1 MNCPTILRDPDL
13 DLAPLKNKKIAMMG
27 YGNQG
32 RPQALN
38 CRDSDLNIKVGLRS
52 NSRNTDQAREDG
64 FEVLSFEAATQWAD
78 ILMMMLPDDQ
88 MGRIYAESIQPFT
101 KPGQTLGFCH
111 GLVIHAEWLKPTPD
125 VNVFLVAPKAQ
136 GRGVRN
142 KYLMGSGVP
151 SLYAVYQDP
160 SGDTLKLALAYAKA
174 IGSGRVGVLPT
185 TFKEETECDLFSE
198 QAILCGGL
206 TRLIQSAYETLVEAG
221 FSPTT
226 AYFECLYEVK
236 LIGDLLHERGI
247 NGMREAISSTALFGD
262 LTRGDRIVDGHVK
275 QQMHEVL
282 AEITSGQFAREM
294 KQEFESGRPRI
305 QQKLLESY
313 HHPVDETFRM
323 MRETLKLG
331 Q

>member
-1 MNCPTILRDPDL
+1 
-13 DLAPLKNKKIAMMG
+13 
-27 YGNQG
+27 
-32 RPQALN
+32 
-38 CRDSDLNIKVGLRS
+38 
-52 NSRNTDQAREDG
+52 
-64 FEVLSFEAATQWAD
+64 VLSFEAASQWAD
-78 ILMMMLPDDQ
+78 VLMMMLPDDQ
-88 MGRIYAESIQPFT
+88 MGRIYAESIQPFIQ
-101 KPGQTLGFCH
+101 PGQTLGFCH
-111 GLVIHAEWLKPTPD
+111 GLVIHAEWLKPAPD

-142 KYLMGSGVP
+142 KYLLGSGVP
-151 SLYAVYQDP
+151 SLYAVHQDP
-160 SGDTLKLALAYAKA
+160 SGDTLNIALAYAKA

-206 TRLIQSAYETLVEAG
+206 TRLIQSAYETLVDAG

-275 QQMHEVL
+275 QQMQEVL

-305 QQKLLESY
+305 QQKLLEAY